1 MRISDWSSDVC
12 SSDLP
17 RIAIDAM
24 GGDEGV
30 RVMMAGVA
38 LARRRHEGLRFTLF
52 GDEARIKAALDNH
65 PNLRAASEIVHAPDV
80 VDAGD
85 KPSVAIRKKTSSMS
99 IAIAAVKAGAGGAG
113 SEERRDGKAW

>member
-1 MRISDWSSDVC
+1 
-12 SSDLP
+12 
-17 RIAIDAM
+17 
-24 GGDEGV
+24 
-30 RVMMAGVA
+30 MMAGVA

-99 IAIAAVKAGAGGAG
+99 MAIAAVTADDCGAAVR
-113 SEERRDGKAW
+113 SEESRVGKECVSRCRSRGSPYH